1 MTQSRYYF
9 KRGDLW
15 YHSGDRIPYIEDYA
29 QASHI
34 IDFRL
39 GVIMENTNSS
49 DNLINVS
56 RIEEVMTEAELTAI
70 ILSALN
76 EV

>member
-9 KRGDLW
+9 KRGDSW
-15 YHSGDRIPYIEDYA
+15 YHSGDRIPHIDDYA

-39 GVIMENTNSS
+39 GVIIENANSS
-49 DNLINVS
+49 DNLVNVY
-56 RIEEVMTEAELTAI
+56 RIQDAMTEAELTAI
-70 ILSALN
+70 ILSALG
-76 EV
+76 E